1 MGTPLTAE
9 DMQAYCHHRPAVA
22 VATTHVVATATAA
35 DAAMSTTCAATAHA
49 YQGAAVI
56 RKY

>member
-22 VATTHVVATATAA
+22 THVVAAAAA
-35 DAAMSTTCAATAHA
+35 DAAMGTTCAAAAPA
-49 YQGAAVI
+49 YQGAAVT
-56 RKY
+56 RK

>member
-9 DMQAYCHHRPAVA
+9 DMQAYCHRPAVA
-22 VATTHVVATATAA
+22 VATHVVAAAAAAATG
-35 DAAMSTTCAATAHA
+35 TTCAAAAHA
-49 YQGAAVI
+49 YQGAII

>member
-22 VATTHVVATATAA
+22 VATTHGVAAA
-35 DAAMSTTCAATAHA
+35 AAGTTCAAAAVHA
-49 YQGAAVI
+49 YQGAVI
-56 RKY
+56 RK